1 MKNHP
6 SNFKK
11 EIKKNAETDLSNILI
26 IDSDLN
32 KTKSYDIVHVVLE
45 YIELY
50 NNSYNRYNCTNNY

>member
-11 EIKKNAETDLSNILI
+11 EIKKNAETDLSIILI

>member
-11 EIKKNAETDLSNILI
+11 EIKINAETDLSNILI

-32 KTKSYDIVHVVLE
+32 KKKSYEIVHVVRA

-50 NNSYNRYNCTNNY
+50 NNSYNRYNCTKKY